1 MFERSFCQSDVVLGC
16 AVCSHLCVV
25 NYTGGQAFVVK
36 RALVFVTAIAL
47 YLVICVGVIVGISYF
62 LVVFVDDRFH
72 VVHTAVANFDVI
84 LVEKA
89 VVFVLFREVLRNK
102 IEKCSADVS
111 LDVFTERRVVPD
123 DISLSFAPRSCRLF
137 VFVVGQCFRICVFVG
152 GVIGNSSVDGC
163 WYLFYDVGRVVGL
176 CVDVL
181 WMVVW
186 LSVRAVGTVCE
197 VEGDVQVVTI
207 FMFVCIVML
216 GP

>member
-123 DISLSFAPRSCRLF
+123 DISLFVASGSCRLF
-137 VFVVGQCFRICVFVG
+137 VFVVGQCFRIAAGFQ
-152 GVIGNSSVDGC
+152 S
-163 WYLFYDVGRVVGL
+163 
-176 CVDVL
+176 
-181 WMVVW
+181 
-186 LSVRAVGTVCE
+186 
-197 VEGDVQVVTI
+197 
-207 FMFVCIVML
+207 
-216 GP
+216 